1 MRNQNVHSA
10 ERMTVEEAGVATSD
24 RAIQLQGAAVAL
36 LAQQSARLQDWES
49 TLDSWVEN
57 RPWQFLPEELEEKYG
72 KWDLWT
78 AATMR
83 FNGDPLTRDRLI
95 ALLGGLYGSVSKA
108 QTRVIEFEKAI
119 EQPIYPKLGSK
130 GGRPTGSKNPYPG
143 QGLYGNDAGYLM
155 GRLLQK
161 DADIADKIG
170 KGKQYRYSIILTR
183 ICINYYFLSAQ
194 HRLHTTNYLLDFFAF
209 SHKPSISSKEDSLG
223 LFPLFAS
230 SISMNSNLSMNLLFV
245 LFNATSG
252 SIFK

>member
-72 KWDLWT
+72 KWNLWT

-108 QTRVIEFEKAI
+108 QARVIEFEKAI
-119 EQPIYPKLGSK
+119 EQPMYPKLGSK
-130 GGRPTGSKNPYPG
+130 GGRPTGSKNRYPG
-143 QGLYGNDAGYLM
+143 NGLRGNDAGYLM
-155 GRLLQK
+155 GRLLQR

-170 KGKQYRYSIILTR
+170 KGKQYRSINAAAQDYNLVPKRVRYEINPEVNLNNAAIRIVQVLGRAKAAELMTAITKLT
-183 ICINYYFLSAQ
+183 
-194 HRLHTTNYLLDFFAF
+194 
-209 SHKPSISSKEDSLG
+209 E
-223 LFPLFAS
+223 
-230 SISMNSNLSMNLLFV
+230 SND
-245 LFNATSG
+245 
-252 SIFK
+252 

>member
-83 FNGDPLTRDRLI
+83 FNGDPLTRKRLI
-95 ALLGGLYGSVSKA
+95 ALLAGLHGETAKA
-108 QTRVIEFEKAI
+108 LAQIQAFEKAI
-119 EQPIYPKLGSK
+119 EQPLNPGA
-130 GGRPTGSKNPYPG
+130 GRPAKGEKRYPG
-143 QGLYGNDAGYLM
+143 NALRGNDVGYLM

-170 KGKQYRYSIILTR
+170 KGKQYRSI
-183 ICINYYFLSAQ
+183 SAAAQ
-194 HRLHTTNYLLDFFAF
+194 HHGLV
-209 SHKPSISSKEDSLG
+209 SKRKRYEINPEVNLNNAAIRIVEVLG
-223 LFPLFAS
+223 PAKAAELMTAITKLTE
-230 SISMNSNLSMNLLFV
+230 SND
-245 LFNATSG
+245 
-252 SIFK
+252 

>member
-72 KWDLWT
+72 KWHLWT

-83 FNGDPLTRDRLI
+83 FNGDPLTRARLI
-95 ALLGGLYGSVSKA
+95 ALLGGLYGSVAKA
-108 QTRVIEFEKAI
+108 EKRVIEFEKAI
-119 EQPIYPKLGSK
+119 EQPLRTTHGGKRIEGQAYPGKLG
-130 GGRPTGSKNPYPG
+130 
-143 QGLYGNDAGYLM
+143 YGNNAGYLM

-170 KGKQYRYSIILTR
+170 KGKQYRSI
-183 ICINYYFLSAQ
+183 NAAAQ
-194 HRLHTTNYLLDFFAF
+194 HHGLV
-209 SHKPSISSKEDSLG
+209 SKRKRYEINPEVNLNNAAIRIVEVLG
-223 LFPLFAS
+223 PAKAAELMTAITKLTE
-230 SISMNSNLSMNLLFV
+230 SND
-245 LFNATSG
+245 
-252 SIFK
+252 

>member
-72 KWDLWT
+72 KWHLWT

-95 ALLGGLYGSVSKA
+95 ALLGGLYGSVAKA
-108 QTRVIEFEKAI
+108 QTRVIEFERAI
-119 EQPIYPKLGSK
+119 EQPLRTTHGGKRIEGQAYPGKLG
-130 GGRPTGSKNPYPG
+130 
-143 QGLYGNDAGYLM
+143 YGNDVGYLM

-170 KGKQYRYSIILTR
+170 KGKQYRSI
-183 ICINYYFLSAQ
+183 NAAAQ
-194 HRLHTTNYLLDFFAF
+194 HHGLV
-209 SHKPSISSKEDSLG
+209 SKRKRYEINPEVNLNNAAIRIVEVLG
-223 LFPLFAS
+223 PAKAAELMTAITKLTE
-230 SISMNSNLSMNLLFV
+230 SND
-245 LFNATSG
+245 
-252 SIFK
+252 

>member
-10 ERMTVEEAGVATSD
+10 ERMTVEEAGVATFD

-72 KWDLWT
+72 KWHLWT

-83 FNGDPLTRDRLI
+83 FNGDPLTRSRLI
-95 ALLGGLYGSVSKA
+95 ALLGGLYGSVAKA
-108 QTRVIEFEKAI
+108 EKRVIEFEKAI
-119 EQPIYPKLGSK
+119 EQPLRTTHGGKRVK
-130 GGRPTGSKNPYPG
+130 GQRDPG
-143 QGLYGNDAGYLM
+143 PLAHRSNSTGYLM

-170 KGKQYRYSIILTR
+170 KGKQYRSI
-183 ICINYYFLSAQ
+183 NAAAQ
-194 HRLHTTNYLLDFFAF
+194 HHGLV
-209 SHKPSISSKEDSLG
+209 SKRKRYEINPEVNLNNAAIRIVEVLG
-223 LFPLFAS
+223 PAKAAELMTAITKLTE
-230 SISMNSNLSMNLLFV
+230 SND
-245 LFNATSG
+245 
-252 SIFK
+252 

>member
-57 RPWQFLPEELEEKYG
+57 RPWQHLPEELEEKYG

-83 FNGDPLTRDRLI
+83 FNGDPLTRARLI
-95 ALLGGLYGSVSKA
+95 ALLGGLYGSVAKA
-108 QTRVIEFEKAI
+108 EKRVIVFEKAI
-119 EQPIYPKLGSK
+119 EQPLHPKLGTK
-130 GGRPTGSKNPYPG
+130 GGRPKGSKNRYPDN
-143 QGLYGNDAGYLM
+143 GLRGTNAGYLM

-170 KGKQYRYSIILTR
+170 KGKQYRSI
-183 ICINYYFLSAQ
+183 NAAAQ
-194 HRLHTTNYLLDFFAF
+194 HHGLV
-209 SHKPSISSKEDSLG
+209 SKRKRYEINPEVNLNNAAVRIVEVLG
-223 LFPLFAS
+223 PAKAAELMTAITKLTE
-230 SISMNSNLSMNLLFV
+230 SND
-245 LFNATSG
+245 
-252 SIFK
+252 

>member
-72 KWDLWT
+72 KWHLWT

-83 FNGDPLTRDRLI
+83 FNGDPLTRKRLI
-95 ALLGGLYGSVSKA
+95 ALLAGLHGETAKA
-108 QTRVIEFEKAI
+108 LAQIQAFEKAI
-119 EQPIYPKLGSK
+119 EQPLNPGA
-130 GGRPTGSKNPYPG
+130 GRPAKGEKRYPG
-143 QGLYGNDAGYLM
+143 NALRGNDVGYLM

-170 KGKQYRYSIILTR
+170 KGKQYRSI
-183 ICINYYFLSAQ
+183 SAAAQ
-194 HRLHTTNYLLDFFAF
+194 HHGLV
-209 SHKPSISSKEDSLG
+209 SKRKRYEINPEVNLNNAAIRIVEVLG
-223 LFPLFAS
+223 PAKAAELMTAITKLTE
-230 SISMNSNLSMNLLFV
+230 SND
-245 LFNATSG
+245 
-252 SIFK
+252 

>member
-57 RPWQFLPEELEEKYG
+57 RPWQFLPEGLEEKYG

-83 FNGDPLTRDRLI
+83 FNGDPLTRARLI
-95 ALLGGLYGSVSKA
+95 ALLGGLYGSVAKA
-108 QTRVIEFEKAI
+108 QKRVIVFEKAI
-119 EQPIYPKLGSK
+119 EQPLRTTH
-130 GGRPTGSKNPYPG
+130 GGKRIKG
-143 QGLYGNDAGYLM
+143 QGCPGTLESRARNAGYLM

-170 KGKQYRYSIILTR
+170 KGKQYRSI
-183 ICINYYFLSAQ
+183 NAAAQ
-194 HRLHTTNYLLDFFAF
+194 HHGLV
-209 SHKPSISSKEDSLG
+209 SKRKRYEINPEVNLNNAAIRIVEVLG
-223 LFPLFAS
+223 PAKAAELMTAITKLTE
-230 SISMNSNLSMNLLFV
+230 SND
-245 LFNATSG
+245 
-252 SIFK
+252 

>member
-72 KWDLWT
+72 KWNLWT

-108 QTRVIEFEKAI
+108 QARVIEFEKAI
-119 EQPIYPKLGSK
+119 EQPLRTTHGGKRTKGQVYPGKLG
-130 GGRPTGSKNPYPG
+130 GGN
-143 QGLYGNDAGYLM
+143 NAGYLM
-155 GRLLQK
+155 GRLLQR

-170 KGKQYRYSIILTR
+170 KGKQYRSINAAAQDYNLVPKRVRYEINPEVNLNNAAIRIVQVLGRAKAAELMTAITKLT
-183 ICINYYFLSAQ
+183 
-194 HRLHTTNYLLDFFAF
+194 
-209 SHKPSISSKEDSLG
+209 E
-223 LFPLFAS
+223 
-230 SISMNSNLSMNLLFV
+230 SND
-245 LFNATSG
+245 
-252 SIFK
+252 

>member
-83 FNGDPLTRDRLI
+83 LNGDPLTRDRLI

-130 GGRPTGSKNPYPG
+130 GGRPTGSKNHAPG
-143 QGLYGNDAGYLM
+143 HSKYARGSNNVGYLM

-170 KGKQYRYSIILTR
+170 KGKQYRSINAAAQDYNLVPKRVRYEINPEVNLNNAAIRIVEVLGRAKAAELMTAITKLT
-183 ICINYYFLSAQ
+183 
-194 HRLHTTNYLLDFFAF
+194 
-209 SHKPSISSKEDSLG
+209 E
-223 LFPLFAS
+223 
-230 SISMNSNLSMNLLFV
+230 SND
-245 LFNATSG
+245 
-252 SIFK
+252 

>member
-49 TLDSWVEN
+49 TLDSWVKN

-83 FNGDPLTRDRLI
+83 FNGDPLTRKRLI
-95 ALLGGLYGSVSKA
+95 ALLAGLHGETAKA
-108 QTRVIEFEKAI
+108 EAQIQAFEKAI
-119 EQPIYPKLGSK
+119 EQPLNPGA
-130 GGRPTGSKNPYPG
+130 GRPAKGEKPYPG
-143 QGLYGNDAGYLM
+143 KELTEQQARYGNDVGYLM

-170 KGKQYRYSIILTR
+170 KGKQYRSI
-183 ICINYYFLSAQ
+183 NAAAQ
-194 HRLHTTNYLLDFFAF
+194 HHGL
-209 SHKPSISSKEDSLG
+209 ISKRKRYEINPEVNLNNAAIRIVEVLG
-223 LFPLFAS
+223 PAKAAELMTAITKLTE
-230 SISMNSNLSMNLLFV
+230 SND
-245 LFNATSG
+245 
-252 SIFK
+252 

>member
-83 FNGDPLTRDRLI
+83 FNGDPLTRKRLI
-95 ALLGGLYGSVSKA
+95 ALLAGLHGETAKA
-108 QTRVIEFEKAI
+108 LAQIQAFEKAI
-119 EQPIYPKLGSK
+119 EQPLNPGA
-130 GGRPTGSKNPYPG
+130 GRPAKGEKRYPG
-143 QGLYGNDAGYLM
+143 NALRGNDVGYLM

-170 KGKQYRYSIILTR
+170 KGKQYRSI
-183 ICINYYFLSAQ
+183 NAAAQ
-194 HRLHTTNYLLDFFAF
+194 HHGLV
-209 SHKPSISSKEDSLG
+209 SKRKRYEINPEVNLNNAAIRIVEVLG
-223 LFPLFAS
+223 PAKAAELMTAITKLTE
-230 SISMNSNLSMNLLFV
+230 SND
-245 LFNATSG
+245 
-252 SIFK
+252 